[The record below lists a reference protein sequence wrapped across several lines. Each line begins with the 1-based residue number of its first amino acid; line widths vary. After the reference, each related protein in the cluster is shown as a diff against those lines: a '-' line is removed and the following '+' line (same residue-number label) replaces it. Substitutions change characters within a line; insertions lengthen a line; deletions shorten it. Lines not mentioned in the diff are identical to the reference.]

1 MPNIVSPGVY
11 VIEKDIS
18 NYPATIN
25 STTVGV
31 VGFSAKGPTNKP
43 TLITSQESLI
53 RTFGEPDENLPGQ
66 GIIGALEILEATNS
80 MYFVR
85 VADQTATEAS
95 AVLAFG
101 GCPAV
106 AVSAV
111 GIGVGSSLTFTVQV
125 TDENGVRQFNSPKE
139 FTIAAGSY
147 LNQGE
152 AFAQTLG
159 QDLDSLKVIG
169 TYEFT
174 EDAEGKKVAKANTVG
189 QNGGSGNFYGYIVGA
204 FAGSGTTLTVSGNL
218 GVFVGVNA
226 YGDINA
232 NNGDIAVL
240 SNSVNA
246 RGTSLLTGSVAYVVE
261 SLYPGTSYNLS
272 SRADGTIIG
281 NSLEVDGIGG
291 NKVILSVNDGGAL
304 VESFKPS
311 MVTKG
316 SLLTQLIN
324 TTDQNPTSDYIK
336 ANIVVSGTSMELT
349 ARDDFTQPA
358 SAIFENS
365 IGFSGVQGVE
375 GVVYE
380 DLSPRFVKLIGTT
393 KSMSGGSNG
402 NTAQYEDDIIGSLY
416 NRTGIYALDD
426 DQLNITIGIVP
437 GLHEPSIQ
445 NALITLAETS
455 QNFVACVSP
464 PYGKDSVQEAIDWS
478 NGLSQERKAA
488 INSSYGALYWPWVK
502 TYVPLLKADK
512 WIDPAVYGAR
522 QIAFTA
528 GTAELWFA
536 PAGFIRGRLTKPLE
550 TQVKLNQGDR
560 DSMYSGGNV
569 VNPIVNFP
577 QQGITIFGQRTTQRD
592 PTALDRVNVRMLLI
606 YIRKVLLLSTQRF
619 AFEPNDSILW
629 AQITEV
635 VEPLLDDIK
644 RRRGI
649 TEFAVVC
656 DETTNTP
663 VRVDRNEVWCKILI
677 KPTKAAE
684 AVVFEINVTS
694 QSAQIVG

>member
-569 VNPIVNFP
+569 VNPIFNFP
-577 QQGITIFGQRTTQRD
+577 EQAITIFGQRTTQRD